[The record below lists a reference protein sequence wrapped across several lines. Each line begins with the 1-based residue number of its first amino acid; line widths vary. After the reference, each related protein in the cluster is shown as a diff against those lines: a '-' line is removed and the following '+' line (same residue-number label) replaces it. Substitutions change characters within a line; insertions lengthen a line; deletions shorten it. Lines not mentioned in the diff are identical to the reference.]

1 MAEILTFSSKI
12 TATLVQFTGDDTGIC
27 NAARVSTLGDLAEGA
42 GCPTKNAGLINFLM
56 RDRHGSPFEHGSMT
70 FFVKAPIFVF
80 REFMRHRVG
89 FSYNEESGRYKQLA
103 PEFYYPA
110 PGRNLV
116 QTGKPGAY
124 TFEPGDAEQ
133 YGAVSSNLKRIAI
146 DAYEAYEYMLKC
158 GIAREVARM
167 CLPVNIYSS
176 AYVTCNPRSLMHFLG
191 LRTHREDAT
200 FVSHPQREI
209 ELAAEQMEEV
219 FKGLFPATWTAFE
232 KNKRVAP

>member
-1 MAEILTFSSKI
+1 MTADLTFSSKI
-12 TATLVQFTGDDTGIC
+12 DVKLIQFTGDDTGIC

-42 GCPTKNAGLINFLM
+42 GCPTKNAGLINYLM

-89 FSYNEESGRYKQLA
+89 WSYNEESGRYKQLD

-133 YGAVSSNLKRIAI
+133 YGTVRTYLQDTAQ
-146 DAYEAYEYMLKC
+146 DAYKAYEYMLKC

-191 LRTHREDAT
+191 LRTHRPDAA
-200 FVSHPQREI
+200 FVSNPQREI
-209 ELAAEQMEEV
+209 ELAAEQMEEI
-219 FKGLFPATWTAFE
+219 FKGLFPATWKAFE
-232 KNKRVAP
+232 QNGRVAP